1 MTASEKF
8 EARLH
13 ELGLYNDWLEQGG
26 LGRVGIQ
33 LVEEEKIIILVH
45 ESEDDNYTEF
55 TYPPIWEMEGNEAF
69 RRKALSEF
77 MDSGDETF
85 VRNLIRW
92 YVKPSCKCPL
102 FPVDVYFLWDDCYW
116 FNFEDDAEEQEQEAS
131 NQTCDGNASWYLG
144 DKAIEWCLYCDD
156 EVELEHDLKVQRCP
170 SCGHWIVPC
179 SICPLENCSKPCPLE
194 KMGMLLNGEVTETL

>member
-13 ELGLYNDWLEQGG
+13 ELGLYNDWVEQGG
-26 LGRVGIQ
+26 FGRVGIQ

-45 ESEDDNYTEF
+45 ESEDDRYTEF
-55 TYPPIWEMEGNEAF
+55 TYPPIWELEQSETF
-69 RRKALSEF
+69 RKKALSEF
-77 MDSGDETF
+77 VDAGDETF

-102 FPVDVYFLWDDCYW
+102 FPVDVYFLWDDYDW
-116 FNFEDDAEEQEQEAS
+116 FNFEDDVEEPEQEAS
-131 NQTCDGNASWYLG
+131 TQTCE
-144 DKAIEWCLYCDD
+144 DKANEWCPYCDT
-156 EVELEHDLKVQRCP
+156 EVELEHELKVQRCP

-179 SICPLENCSKPCPLE
+179 SICPLTKCTKPCPLE
-194 KMGMLLNGEVTETL
+194 RLEMILNGEGTF